1 MANLPSS
8 LSLSASSFGNIPAM
22 SAPQSPSPVGGAAGG
37 GVGGQAAKEKK
48 MLGAEQLVLDL
59 CDPDLRENALL
70 DLSKVPLSLSL
81 RPRNRHLLFGRK
93 NPFPISE
100 KIFGSSEL
108 PKEEQRSNRTNRS
121 QFSQNIFFWYGDLV
135 IPAFKLIYT
144 LVVFGYYLEG
154 LSVIT
159 ERYFAWGNLEGLWPW
174 VACSLFSRLFKIILV
189 LSGC

>member
-81 RPRNRHLLFGRK
+81 SVPQTATCCLVERTLFLYPRKYLGLQNFLRK
-93 NPFPISE
+93 NSVQIEPTDHNSLRISS
-100 KIFGSSEL
+100 FGM
-108 PKEEQRSNRTNRS
+108 
-121 QFSQNIFFWYGDLV
+121 V
-135 IPAFKLIYT
+135 IL
-144 LVVFGYYLEG
+144 
-154 LSVIT
+154 
-159 ERYFAWGNLEGLWPW
+159 
-174 VACSLFSRLFKIILV
+174 
-189 LSGC
+189 